1 MKLKYEFVVSEVADK
16 AIAIT
21 VGEDA
26 ENFAGMI
33 RLNETG
39 AFIFEKLREETTEEA
54 IVDEILEEYDID
66 RETAGKVVHDFVDY
80 LDKKGV
86 LA

>member
-16 AIAIT
+16 AIAVT

-33 RLNETG
+33 RLNESG
-39 AFIFEKLREETTEEA
+39 AFIFEKLKEETTEEA
-54 IVDEILEEYDID
+54 IVDAILEEYDID
-66 RETAGKVVHDFVDY
+66 RETASGVVHDFVDY

>member
-1 MKLKYEFVVSEVADK
+1 MKLKYEFVVNEIADK
-16 AIAIT
+16 TVAVT
-21 VGEDA
+21 VGNDA

-39 AFIFEKLREETTEEA
+39 AFIFEKLREDTTEEA
-54 IVDEILEEYDID
+54 IVDAILEEYDID
-66 RETAGKVVHDFVDY
+66 RETASEVVHDFVDY